1 MQSFDQSLMKW
12 YKQEMISYES
22 ALFYSSNPSEF
33 ALRVSGVDSA
43 SDRKFTEITGKS
55 VSSGALDLTP

>member
-1 MQSFDQSLMKW
+1 
-12 YKQEMISYES
+12 
-22 ALFYSSNPSEF
+22 
-33 ALRVSGVDSA
+33 VDSA